1 MRKKKKNI
9 KGIRMKSHYVFK
21 EIEGK
26 IGSWYSFQSY
36 LVPLHIRENKKRNG
50 NVISANVMF
59 LDIRRRMFK

>member
-9 KGIRMKSHYVFK
+9 KGIKMKSHFVFK
-21 EIEGK
+21 EIEGEAL
-26 IGSWYSFQSY
+26 SWYSFQNY
-36 LVPLHIRENKKRNG
+36 LVPLYIRENKERNG

>member
-1 MRKKKKNI
+1 MRKKKYI

-26 IGSWYSFQSY
+26 IGSWYFFQSY
-36 LVPLHIRENKKRNG
+36 LVPLHIRENKKRDG

-59 LDIRRRMFK
+59 LNIRRRMFK

>member
-1 MRKKKKNI
+1 
-9 KGIRMKSHYVFK
+9 MKSHYVFK

-26 IGSWYSFQSY
+26 IGSWYFFQSY
-36 LVPLHIRENKKRNG
+36 LVPLHIRESKKRNG

>member
-1 MRKKKKNI
+1 MGKKKYI

-21 EIEGK
+21 EIEGE
-26 IGSWYSFQSY
+26 WYSFPSY